1 MMDNMLSMM
10 ETYSSRLE
18 QQVADRTEE
27 LALEKAKTDR
37 LLYQMLPP

>member
-1 MMDNMLSMM
+1 MLDNMLSLM

-18 QQVADRTEE
+18 QLVADRTAE
-27 LALEKAKTDR
+27 LAQEKAKTDR